1 MNDQLLIALIH
12 GHGVD
17 ATIWAGIDAGLSA
30 DAPVVVPDFSRVA
43 THTSID
49 EYAELLHK
57 HLIAETGETGQVVVI
72 GHSMG
77 GYIALAFAEK
87 YPNMTAGLVLFHST
101 AYADDDAR
109 KAQRKE
115 TIENLGTNGAAPF
128 IEKTLP
134 KMVAP
139 GFPADKLQPYID
151 LYKNL
156 PADALAAGMT
166 AIMNR
171 PDRTHVL
178 REAQFP
184 VLLVLGEE
192 DQVVPFDK
200 TIELSDLSHQI
211 SVAPIE
217 RAGHLSM
224 VEQPEPALGVL
235 RVFVGQVV
243 GQSVS

>member
-1 MNDQLLIALIH
+1 MNEQFLIALIH

-17 ATIWAGIDAGLSA
+17 ATIWSGIDAGLSA
-30 DAPVVVPDFSRVA
+30 EAPVVAPDFARVA

-57 HLIAETGETGQVVVI
+57 QLSAETGDADRVVLV

-87 YPNMTAGLVLFHST
+87 HPDKVAGLVLFHST

-109 KAQRKE
+109 KAQRQAIIDSLN
-115 TIENLGTNGAAPF
+115 TDGAAPF
-128 IEKTLP
+128 IEETLP

-139 GFPADKLQPYID
+139 SFPADKLQPYID
-151 LYKNL
+151 RYKTL

-166 AIMNR
+166 AMMHR

-178 REAQFP
+178 RNAQFP
-184 VLLVLGEE
+184 VLIVLGED
-192 DQVVPFDK
+192 DQITSFDK
-200 TIELSDLSHQI
+200 TVEQSDLSHQI

-224 VEQPEPALGVL
+224 MEQPETALGVL
-235 RVFVGQVV
+235 RVFLGQVI
-243 GQSVS
+243 GA

>member
-1 MNDQLLIALIH
+1 MNESFLIVLIH

-17 ATIWAGIDAGLSA
+17 AAIWSAIDAGLSA
-30 DAPVVVPDFSRVA
+30 DAPVVAPDFARVA

-57 HLIAETGETGQVVVI
+57 QVAAETGETGRVI
-72 GHSMG
+72 LVGHSMG

-87 YPNMTAGLVLFHST
+87 YPDLTAGLVLFHST

-109 KAQRKE
+109 KDQRRE
-115 TIENLGTNGAAPF
+115 AIESLNTDGAAPF

-139 GFPADKLQPYID
+139 GFPADKIQPYIN

-171 PDRTHVL
+171 PDRTHIL
-178 REAQFP
+178 RDPGFP
-184 VLLVLGEE
+184 VLLILGEE
-192 DQVVPFDK
+192 DQLIPFEK
-200 TIELSDLSHQI
+200 TVALADLSHQV

-217 RAGHLSM
+217 KAGHLSM
-224 VEQPEPALGVL
+224 VEQPELALGAL
-235 RVFVGQVV
+235 RVFMGQIIDPE
-243 GQSVS
+243 

>member
-1 MNDQLLIALIH
+1 MNEQLLIALIH

-17 ATIWAGIDAGLSA
+17 ATVWAGIDAGLSA
-30 DAPVVVPDFSRVA
+30 DAPVVTPDFSRVA

-57 HLIAETGETGQVVVI
+57 HVAAESGETGRILLV

-87 YPNMTAGLVLFHST
+87 YPDMTAGLVLFHST
-101 AYADDDAR
+101 AYADDDDR
-109 KAQRKE
+109 KAQRQE
-115 TIENLGTNGAAPF
+115 TIDSLNANGAAPF

-134 KMVAP
+134 RMVAP
-139 GFPADKLQPYID
+139 SFPASQLQPYID

-156 PADALAAGMT
+156 PTDALAAGMT
-166 AIMNR
+166 AMMHR

-178 REAQFP
+178 RDARFP
-184 VLLVLGEE
+184 VLIVLGEE
-192 DQVVPFDK
+192 DQITSFDK
-200 TIELSDLSHQI
+200 TVEQSDLSHQI

-224 VEQPEPALGVL
+224 IEQPETALGVL
-235 RVFVGQVV
+235 RVFVGQVLDA
-243 GQSVS
+243 

>member
-1 MNDQLLIALIH
+1 MNEQLLIALIH

-30 DAPVVVPDFSRVA
+30 DAPVVTPDFSRVA
-43 THTSID
+43 THTNID

-57 HLIAETGETGQVVVI
+57 HLTAETSQAGRVMLV

-87 YPNMTAGLVLFHST
+87 YPAMIAGLVLFHST
-101 AYADDDAR
+101 AYADDEA
-109 KAQRKE
+109 KKQQRQQ
-115 TIENLGTNGAAPF
+115 TINSLNTDGAAPF

-134 KMVAP
+134 KMVSL
-139 GFPADKLQPYID
+139 GFSADKLQPYID
-151 LYKNL
+151 QYKNL
-156 PADALAAGMT
+156 PADALSAGVT
-166 AIMNR
+166 AMMHR

-178 REAQFP
+178 RDAQFP
-184 VLLVLGEE
+184 ILIVLGEE
-192 DQVVPFDK
+192 DQITSFDK
-200 TIELSDLSHQI
+200 TVEQSDLSHQI

-224 VEQPEPALGVL
+224 IEQPETALGVL
-235 RVFVGQVV
+235 RLFVGQVL
-243 GQSVS
+243 GE